1 MGHMGERGCQ
11 GETKEHRRGPRVGDE
26 RGPGG
31 DRRVG
36 GELRVA
42 EGDRVSSERTNGGP
56 NGGSKGGKKGG
67 LTDSNRDSDKDS
79 STDSNTYSKEGFQ
92 YRFQ

>member
-11 GETKEHRRGPRVGDE
+11 GETKEHRRGPKGTECGGRKGT
-26 RGPGG
+26 GG
-31 DRRVG
+31 DRGVG

-56 NGGSKGGKKGG
+56 RGDRKAG
-67 LTDSNRDSDKDS
+67 
-79 STDSNTYSKEGFQ
+79 
-92 YRFQ
+92 